1 MIGVDIVK
9 ISRFE
14 NKSEKFI
21 SRVYS
26 KREIEELNLKNGQN
40 KSEYLASRFASKE
53 AYLKASGKMTTK
65 LSSIETLNDSNGKTH
80 LFVNNEEV
88 GEVSISHD
96 TFAIPVVLLNKE

>member
-26 KREIEELNLKNGQN
+26 TNLTYISDELKSAKWYKPVDMSELVAKIINKLNYDKSIASYMDATRVIRDLLEE
-40 KSEYLASRFASKE
+40 
-53 AYLKASGKMTTK
+53 
-65 LSSIETLNDSNGKTH
+65 
-80 LFVNNEEV
+80 
-88 GEVSISHD
+88 
-96 TFAIPVVLLNKE
+96 

>member
-65 LSSIETLNDSNGKTH
+65 LSSIETLNDSNRK
-80 LFVNNEEV
+80 
-88 GEVSISHD
+88 IS
-96 TFAIPVVLLNKE
+96 F

>member
-65 LSSIETLNDSNGKTH
+65 LSSIDRKS
-80 LFVNNEEV
+80 
-88 GEVSISHD
+88 
-96 TFAIPVVLLNKE
+96 VV

>member
-40 KSEYLASRFASKE
+40 KSE
-53 AYLKASGKMTTK
+53 
-65 LSSIETLNDSNGKTH
+65 
-80 LFVNNEEV
+80 
-88 GEVSISHD
+88 
-96 TFAIPVVLLNKE
+96 